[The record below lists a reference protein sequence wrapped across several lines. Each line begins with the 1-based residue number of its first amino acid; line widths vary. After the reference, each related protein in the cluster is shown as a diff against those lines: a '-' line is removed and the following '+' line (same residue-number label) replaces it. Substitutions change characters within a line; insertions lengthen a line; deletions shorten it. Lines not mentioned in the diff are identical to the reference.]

1 MLKGESTGFSLAM
14 LAVDPQINTKELI
27 KAYFESEQPMVA
39 SKDIHPL
46 PGVVHHGGVPV
57 ADVGCCPAS
66 TMCLCP
72 RGSLELVCANVQSL
86 VELSETKY
94 HGN

>member
-66 TMCLCP
+66 TMCLSTWQPGAGLRKC
-72 RGSLELVCANVQSL
+72 
-86 VELSETKY
+86 SESGGTV
-94 HGN
+94 